1 MDAEAVRELFREF
14 GPVDV
19 RRMFG
24 GQGIFVD
31 GMMMGLIAGGVIY
44 LKVDAE
50 TVARFDREE
59 LPPFSYMTGKGRK
72 VMTNYRKL
80 ADRLY
85 DDPDELVDWARDAE
99 GVARRAAARRR
110 SPAKRNPA
118 KKSPAKKSPAERS
131 PAKRNPA
138 KKGAAKGSPA
148 EQREAKPATAK
159 ARKPASAK
167 AKAVR
172 RPAGRPTASPRGRSR
187 K

>member
-1 MDAEAVRELFREF
+1 MDPEAVRELFREF

-24 GQGIFVD
+24 GSGIFVD
-31 GMMMGLIAGGVIY
+31 GMMMGLIAQDLIY

-50 TVARFDREE
+50 TVARFDRED

-85 DDPDELVDWARDAE
+85 DDPDELAEWARDAE
-99 GVARRAAARRR
+99 GVARRAAARRKG
-110 SPAKRNPA
+110 PV
-118 KKSPAKKSPAERS
+118 KS
-131 PAKRNPA
+131 
-138 KKGAAKGSPA
+138 
-148 EQREAKPATAK
+148 
-159 ARKPASAK
+159 RKTASAK
-167 AKAVR
+167 AKAVK
-172 RPAGRPTASPRGRSR
+172 RPAARPAASPRGRSR